1 MKITILTL
9 FPEMVESF
17 FTSSIMKRAV
27 ERGLVDYQI
36 VNWRSF
42 AEDRHQ
48 SCDDVPYGGGA
59 GMVISCEPIFKA
71 LNAIGAKEKRV
82 IYPSPSGRSFN
93 QEYARALT
101 SEEELI
107 FICGHYEGLD
117 QRIIDEFVDDE
128 ISIGDYVISSGEVAT
143 LVIIDA
149 LYRLIDGVITPDSL
163 SEESFE
169 GGLLEYPQYTRPE
182 TYCAKSVPDV
192 LLGGHH
198 AKIEQWR
205 LQKRLE
211 RSMER
216 RPDLLDE
223 ANLDAAG
230 RKILNALIEKGAK
243 GTVDD
248 GRTESY

>member
-1 MKITILTL
+1 MRITILTL
-9 FPEMVESF
+9 FPEMVENF

-27 ERGLVDYQI
+27 ERGLIEYRI
-36 VNWRSF
+36 VNWRRF

-48 SCDDVPYGGGA
+48 SCDDLPYGGGA
-59 GMVISCEPIFKA
+59 GMVIKAEPLSKA
-71 LNAIGAKEKRV
+71 LTWLAAKEKRV
-82 IYPSPSGRSFN
+82 IYPSPSGRSFT
-93 QEYARALT
+93 QEYARAL
-101 SEEELI
+101 SGEEELV
-107 FICGHYEGLD
+107 FLCGHYEGVD

-143 LVIIDA
+143 LVIVDA
-149 LYRLIDGVITPDSL
+149 IYRLIDGVIATGSL
-163 SEESFE
+163 DEESFE
-169 GGLLEYPQYTRPE
+169 GGLLEYPHYTRPE

-198 AKIEQWR
+198 AKIGQWR

-216 RPDLLDE
+216 RPDLLEE

-230 RKILNALIEKGAK
+230 RKILNALIQKSAK